1 MNATALP
8 TRGQLVKTT
17 LIAAIIAA
25 VLVTTVV
32 LPAEYGVDPT
42 RVGGLLGLASMG
54 AAKSAATPAVAG
66 TASTEPGGDASVMHD
81 HKNKYFTGKVDIEL
95 VGREE
100 LEYKAKLAKGEPLLY
115 EWSTVGG
122 PVYFEFHG
130 EPTEGKWPEGFY
142 QSYQIGES
150 SESEA
155 GSFVAPFTGVHGWY
169 WRNPS
174 DQPITITLHAAGYYT
189 SLGRV
194 GGSSAPVE

>member
-1 MNATALP
+1 MNEPILP
-8 TRGQLVKTT
+8 SRRRLIITT
-17 LIAAIIAA
+17 LIA
-25 VLVTTVV
+25 LVVAGVVVVTVV

-42 RVGGLLGLASMG
+42 RVGQMLGLTAMG
-54 AAKSAATPAVAG
+54 KAKGTTSTATAGVAPADAA
-66 TASTEPGGDASVMHD
+66 GDAAVMHD
-81 HKNKYFTGKVDIEL
+81 HRNKFFTGRVEIEL
-95 VGREE
+95 VAYEE
-100 LEYKAKLAKGEPLLY
+100 LEYKAALAKGEPLLY
-115 EWSTVGG
+115 EWTAQGS
-122 PVYFEFHG
+122 PLYFEFHG

-150 SESEA
+150 SEGEA

-174 DQPITITLHAAGYYT
+174 DKPVTITLNAVGYYT